1 MQAKVCNCD
10 LQPIVCSRQHAFLPI
25 SRLRLQQSVRHLTRA
40 VDCHRKRA
48 CTSIQCRSA
57 QPGLDAGASSS
68 GPRQQ
73 TNTRGP
79 IAADGRDVYWPQSF
93 KEITEDAVKAVLAA
107 IEKGHRRIEVEFPPL
122 PTSDSTMRTSDDY
135 IDSNVRLA
143 LSAAGMI
150 NSRNGKRVH
159 LLVPDRAEYV
169 RSYKMFKPSL
179 DLSDGELTMGY
190 LNEGRKGFMGGLSKI
205 FGNNDN
211 AVASP
216 GEAAAKA
223 DMYICVNASTVE
235 LPDIERY
242 VAEYVGDKPIVLWNL
257 ELDTLRADLGLLGF
271 PKKDLQ
277 YRFLSTFLPAFY
289 IRQREYSKSV
299 AVAPYI
305 MNYAGAL
312 FREFPAPWQVM
323 LRQDNG
329 RYVCVAEDKQRYPL
343 GVVKQTL
350 MQAMGL
356 DTDKK
361 GSALAFFRTG
371 YKTTTWWEDGAQ
383 LEKSDKW
390 RS

>member
-1 MQAKVCNCD
+1 MQSQPCLCD
-10 LQPIVCSRQHAFLPI
+10 QTKTTLPRTHALLPT
-25 SRLRLQQSVRHLTRA
+25 SRLNSRRFAKQHQPRLSSRNRSHTGAR
-40 VDCHRKRA
+40 
-48 CTSIQCRSA
+48 CTSA
-57 QPGLDAGASSS
+57 QPGIGAGTSSS
-68 GPRQQ
+68 GPQQ
-73 TNTRGP
+73 EVNRRGP
-79 IAADGRDVYWPQSF
+79 IVSDGRDVYWPQSF
-93 KEITEDAVKAVLAA
+93 KEITEDAVKAVIAA
-107 IEKGHRRIEVEFPPL
+107 IEKGHNRLEVEFPPL
-122 PTSDSTMRTSDDY
+122 PTSDTNSRTSDDY
-135 IDSNVRLA
+135 IDANVRLG

-150 NSRNGKRVH
+150 NAINGKRIH

-179 DLSDGELTMGY
+179 DLSDGMLTMGY
-190 LNEGRKGFMGGLSKI
+190 LTEGRKGFMGGLSKL
-205 FGNNDN
+205 FGNNEN

-235 LPDIERY
+235 LVDIEKY

-277 YRFLSTFLPAFY
+277 YRFLSSFLPAFY

-312 FREFPAPWQVM
+312 FREFPGPWQVM

-329 RYVCVAEDKQRYPL
+329 RYVCVAEDKQRHPL

-361 GSALAFFRTG
+361 GSPMAFFRTG
-371 YKTTTWWEDGAQ
+371 YRTTTWWEDASE
-383 LEKSDKW
+383 LDKFDTW